1 MKEPIEIS
9 EAIRAGKSKL
19 LKQELRL
26 LIPTWNSGVYTKSKT
41 LPKRGHGV
49 GKPIG
54 TEQNH
59 ILPLL
64 DEYYYVNPQHFLD
77 LIITLEEEERSP
89 TVSYLEAISSQGTTA
104 VRTYHED
111 GSFDDTDTEVVTAE
125 GKMTTFFDLPNDEQ
139 AEILAMFE
147 TNLRE
152 YEESTRK
159 SDNGLI
165 EVD

>member
-41 LPKRGHGV
+41 LPKCGHGV
-49 GKPIG
+49 VNPIG
-54 TEQNH
+54 TEPNH
-59 ILPLL
+59 ILPPL
-64 DEYYYVNPQHFLD
+64 DEYQYGIRQHFLEW
-77 LIITLEEEERSP
+77 IIPLEEERSP
-89 TVSYLEAISSQGTTA
+89 TVSYLEAISSRGTTA

-125 GKMTTFFDLPNDEQ
+125 GKMTTFFELPDDEQ